1 MTESIA
7 TRQNQAQNINR
18 LAAMRELYNKA
29 KYYNQIGLYL
39 NIVVMIALSIF
50 VLVMNSNL
58 LTKPID
64 LSWLLVLAS
73 FSFVL
78 INETFLIP
86 KMNSAREIAAKIQED
101 FDCDVL
107 QIPWNHMAGDK
118 PSHEEIK
125 QAANKHLAVKGN
137 KEALLNWYGDKETL
151 DQIPISP
158 ISVSKLI
165 CQRSN
170 TTWDATL
177 REHYLTSLKAI
188 LILIILFVLTLAVIM
203 NLSMQSLLIF
213 VIATLLPAI
222 TYIFQQYREH
232 KKSLQT
238 LQRLTAKQSA
248 LWNQLINTHKVSEIE
263 IRQLQDEIYNHR
275 KQGAL
280 IFDWLYYKMKNS
292 QQDSMNYSIKQSA
305 QEYLKNAKNR
315 GDG

>member
-7 TRQNQAQNINR
+7 TRQNQAHNINR
-18 LAAMRELYNKA
+18 LAAMRKLYSKA

-39 NIVVMIALSIF
+39 NFVVMIALSIF
-50 VLVMNSNL
+50 VLVMNSDL
-58 LTKPID
+58 LAKPID
-64 LSWLLVLAS
+64 LSWLLAIAS
-73 FSFVL
+73 FSFVI
-78 INETFLIP
+78 INEFILLPRI
-86 KMNSAREIAAKIQED
+86 NSTRETAAKIQED

-118 PSHEEIK
+118 PSPEEIK
-125 QAANKHLAVKGN
+125 QAANKHLAIKGN
-137 KEALLNWYGDKETL
+137 KEDLLNWYGDQETL
-151 DQIPISP
+151 DQIPA
-158 ISVSKLI
+158 SVGKLI

-170 TTWDATL
+170 TTWDSAL
-177 REHYLTSLKAI
+177 RKHYLTTLKVI
-188 LILIILFVLTLAVIM
+188 SILIILFAFTLTAIL
-203 NLSMQSLLIF
+203 NLSMQSVFIF
-213 VIATLLPAI
+213 LAIPLPAI
-222 TYIFQQYREH
+222 TYIIQQYREH